1 MIPRGKGVF
10 IWKIYNLEDSTVDQV
25 DYDAIVDTI
34 VGAGITHVYIKIAD
48 GTYPYNVK
56 WGNYPWWSGGIL
68 DDFAKELTVKLHQ
81 ALVLVF
87 GWHYV
92 RGVRPLDDAKIAID
106 RSNELSLDGFSIDAE
121 AEYKLSGKDIAAE
134 TYIKEVRQ
142 GLPDIPIS
150 LCSYRYP
157 KVHRELP
164 FAPFLRRCDH
174 VNQQLYWE
182 QAHNPVAQLDWSMKQ
197 YDGLMKGIGL
207 RESLPQTPVGAAYG
221 ARDWR
226 STPADVQAFLKAC
239 LDRGLLSASLWSMDW
254 MRKNALDLWEA
265 MAGFD
270 WPNSEPDPEPEPEPE
285 FAGRIRVVA
294 DVLGKAKLELLDI
307 AANMED

>member
-1 MIPRGKGVF
+1 MKPPRGKGVF
-10 IWKIYNLEDSTVDQV
+10 IWKVYSLEGSTVDEV

-34 VGAGITHVYIKIAD
+34 VGAGLTHVYIKIAD

-68 DDFAKELTVKLHQ
+68 GDFAKELTDRLHQ

-106 RSNELSLDGFSIDAE
+106 RSKALLLDGLSIDAE
-121 AEYKLSGKDIAAE
+121 AEYKLSGKDVAAE
-134 TYIKEVRQ
+134 TYVKELRQ

-174 VNQQLYWE
+174 VAQQLYWE

-197 YDGLMKGIGL
+197 YNDLMKGIGI
-207 RESLPQTPVGAAYG
+207 EPLPQTPVGAAYG
-221 ARDWR
+221 ARGWQ
-226 STPADVQAFLKAC
+226 STPEDVSAFLKAC
-239 LDRGLLSASLWSMDW
+239 VDRKLFSASLWSMDY
-254 MRKNALDLWEA
+254 MRNRAPELWEA
-265 MAGFD
+265 MADFD
-270 WPNSEPDPEPEPEPE
+270 WPNGNPEPEPEPDLT
-285 FAGRIRVVA
+285 GRIRVVA
-294 DVLGKAKLELLDI
+294 DVLGKAADELSDI
-307 AANMED
+307 ADGMED

>member
-1 MIPRGKGVF
+1 
-10 IWKIYNLEDSTVDQV
+10 
-25 DYDAIVDTI
+25 
-34 VGAGITHVYIKIAD
+34 
-48 GTYPYNVK
+48 
-56 WGNYPWWSGGIL
+56 
-68 DDFAKELTVKLHQ
+68 
-81 ALVLVF
+81 
-87 GWHYV
+87 
-92 RGVRPLDDAKIAID
+92 
-106 RSNELSLDGFSIDAE
+106 
-121 AEYKLSGKDIAAE
+121 
-134 TYIKEVRQ
+134 
-142 GLPDIPIS
+142 
-150 LCSYRYP
+150 
-157 KVHRELP
+157 
-164 FAPFLRRCDH
+164 
-174 VNQQLYWE
+174 
-182 QAHNPVAQLDWSMKQ
+182 MKQ

>member
-1 MIPRGKGVF
+1 MLPMKLPSGKGVF
-10 IWKIYNLEDSTVDQV
+10 IWKIYNLEGSTIDNV

-56 WGNYPWWSGGIL
+56 WGNYPWWSGEIL
-68 DDFAKELTVKLHQ
+68 DDFAKELTGRLHN

-92 RGVRPLDDAKIAID
+92 RGTRPLDEARIAVE
-106 RSNELSLDGFSIDAE
+106 RWKALRLDGFSIDAE
-121 AEYKLSGKDIAAE
+121 AEYKLAGKDKAAE
-134 TYIKEVRQ
+134 IYANELRE

-164 FAPFLRRCDH
+164 YAPFLRRCDYI
-174 VNQQLYWE
+174 NQQLYWVG
-182 QAHNPVAQLDWSMKQ
+182 AHNPVAQLDWSVKQ
-197 YDGLMKGIGL
+197 YNDLMKGIGI
-207 RESLPQTPVGAAYG
+207 EPLPQMPVGAAYG
-221 ARDWR
+221 TSGWR
-226 STPADVQAFLKAC
+226 STSADIQAFLKAC
-239 LDRGLLSASLWSMDW
+239 LDRKLGSASLWSMDW
-254 MRKNALDLWEA
+254 MRKKGLDLWES

-270 WPNSEPDPEPEPEPE
+270 WPNSEPEPEPNL
-285 FAGRIRVVA
+285 ADRVRVVS
-294 DVLGKAKLELLDI
+294 DVIGKAKLELLDI
-307 AANMED
+307 ANNMEN